1 MKLFSE
7 LKRRNVF
14 RVGLLYIVVAWLVI
28 QVAETVLPM
37 FDVPDGVLRGLV
49 IVLALGFVP
58 AIVFAWVF
66 EWTPEGIRR
75 EAEVDV
81 PEGIKQRSAHKLNWA
96 TLIVALLAIGL
107 LVADRMLPEAAAP
120 EATSTPAGESG
131 LASDTEPVLE
141 NAATANDPASIA
153 VLPFSDLSPDGDQEY
168 FSDGISEEILNVLA
182 GIEGL
187 RVASRTSSF
196 VFKGERKSIPL
207 IAEEL
212 NVAHVLEGSV
222 RKAGER
228 IRITAQLIRA
238 DDDAHL
244 WSENY
249 DRELS
254 TENLFAIQDEI
265 ARAIVSALRETLDTE
280 IAGSAAVSART
291 DDLDAY
297 ELYLRAV
304 NARSIM
310 STESARSRVELLLQ
324 AVEIDPDFADAWAE
338 LASDLVGL
346 PTWDHHLDPDPYLQR
361 GIEAA
366 ERSLALD
373 PGNLRAYQALRNAW
387 FYLEQWE
394 QADDVLQRAR
404 SASVD
409 LKPSSLELMELGYL
423 EQAIQ
428 RAEEELK
435 TQPDNNLAQ
444 LMIALALEAMGD
456 YEQAM
461 AQFET
466 AILAGY
472 HGGAE
477 YNIAAIQQ
485 LQGRNRMRTVSLARD
500 WEERDP
506 ELLPLLPHVIRLLAA
521 SDAEVGAEADRL
533 VRIAQQMGFE
543 LEDLVAPGPRWG
555 FRMPYAV
562 VAALGHSDRVVDL
575 LWTNEP
581 KFWMWGTDFR
591 RVRQSEAWRE
601 RVRDTGLLA
610 YWQKHG
616 WPEKCR
622 PVGDNDFSCD

>member
-1 MKLFSE
+1 
-7 LKRRNVF
+7 
-14 RVGLLYIVVAWLVI
+14 
-28 QVAETVLPM
+28 
-37 FDVPDGVLRGLV
+37 
-49 IVLALGFVP
+49 
-58 AIVFAWVF
+58 
-66 EWTPEGIRR
+66 
-75 EAEVDV
+75 
-81 PEGIKQRSAHKLNWA
+81 
-96 TLIVALLAIGL
+96 
-107 LVADRMLPEAAAP
+107 
-120 EATSTPAGESG
+120 
-131 LASDTEPVLE
+131 
-141 NAATANDPASIA
+141 
-153 VLPFSDLSPDGDQEY
+153 
-168 FSDGISEEILNVLA
+168 
-182 GIEGL
+182 
-187 RVASRTSSF
+187 
-196 VFKGERKSIPL
+196 
-207 IAEEL
+207 
-212 NVAHVLEGSV
+212 VLEGSV

-280 IAGSAAVSART
+280 IAGTAAVTART

-297 ELYLRAV
+297 ELYLRAL

-310 STESARSRVELLLQ
+310 STESARARVELLQQ
-324 AVEIDPDFADAWAE
+324 AVSIDPAFGDAWAE

-387 FYLEQWE
+387 FYLAQWE

-543 LEDLVAPGPRWG
+543 LEDLVALGPRWG

-575 LWTNEP
+575 LWANEP

-610 YWQKHG
+610 YWQQHG
-616 WPEKCR
+616 WPDKCR
-622 PVGDNDFSCD
+622 PVGEDDFQCD